1 MSRLARIVLSGVL
14 LFSLAGCYEMDVKEA
29 VSKLKIGMT
38 KAELDKA
45 FKKLTPLRERTVNI
59 RPGITEVQS
68 RAISSSQ
75 GFEEVHPEDLVRKQL
90 VYDGNTK
97 VCSYLVERRK
107 VYMNPDET
115 TYIAVFVDQKG
126 DRVIGWG
133 LLKTELVPEYW
144 DEFF

>member
-1 MSRLARIVLSGVL
+1 MSRLARIVLSGVF
-14 LFSLAGCYEMDVKEA
+14 LFSLAGCYEMDVQEA

-45 FKKLTPLRERTVNI
+45 FKKVTLIKVRTVNI
-59 RPGITEVQS
+59 RPGITEEQS

-75 GFEEVHPEDLVRKQL
+75 GFEEVHPEDLVTKQL
-90 VYDGNTK
+90 VFDGNTK
-97 VCSYLVERRK
+97 VYSYLVK
-107 VYMNPDET
+107 TVKKFANPDRT
-115 TYIAVFVDQKG
+115 TYIAVFVDQKA

-133 LLKTELVPEYW
+133 ILEDIMNPKDW

>member
-1 MSRLARIVLSGVL
+1 
-14 LFSLAGCYEMDVKEA
+14 MDVQEA

-45 FKKLTPLRERTVNI
+45 FKKVTLIKVRTVNI
-59 RPGITEVQS
+59 RPGITEEQS

-75 GFEEVHPEDLVRKQL
+75 GFEEVHPEDLVTKQL
-90 VYDGNTK
+90 VFDGNTK
-97 VCSYLVERRK
+97 VYSYLVK
-107 VYMNPDET
+107 TVKKFANPDRT
-115 TYIAVFVDQKG
+115 TYIAVFVDQKT

-133 LLKTELVPEYW
+133 ILEDIMNPKDW

>member
-45 FKKLTPLRERTVNI
+45 FKKVTLIKVRTVNI
-59 RPGITEVQS
+59 RPGITEEQS

-75 GFEEVHPEDLVRKQL
+75 GFEEVHPEDLVTKQL
-90 VYDGNTK
+90 VFDGNTK
-97 VCSYLVERRK
+97 VYSYLVK
-107 VYMNPDET
+107 TVKKFANPDRT
-115 TYIAVFVDQKG
+115 TYIAVFVDQKT

-133 LLKTELVPEYW
+133 ILEDIMNPKDW

>member
-1 MSRLARIVLSGVL
+1 MSRLARIVLSGVF
-14 LFSLAGCYEMDVKEA
+14 LFSLAGCYEMDVQEA

-97 VCSYLVERRK
+97 VYSYLVK
-107 VYMNPDET
+107 TVKKFANPDRT
-115 TYIAVFVDQKG
+115 TYIAVFVDQKT

-133 LLKTELVPEYW
+133 ILEDIMNPKDW

>member
-1 MSRLARIVLSGVL
+1 MSRLARIVLSGVF
-14 LFSLAGCYEMDVKEA
+14 LFSLAGCYEMDVQEA

-45 FKKLTPLRERTVNI
+45 FKKVTLIKVRTVNI
-59 RPGITEVQS
+59 RPGITEEQS

-75 GFEEVHPEDLVRKQL
+75 GFEEVHPEDLVTKQL
-90 VYDGNTK
+90 VFDGNTK
-97 VCSYLVERRK
+97 VYSYLVK
-107 VYMNPDET
+107 TVKKFANPDRT
-115 TYIAVFVDQKG
+115 TYIAVFVDQKT

-133 LLKTELVPEYW
+133 ILEDIMNPKDW